1 MVLIVLLDT
10 EPGAYH
16 TRTNVGTI
24 GEHVKLIDTVAYTG
38 LAPGSTYKLFTM
50 FMDKATGNPILG
62 DDGLPIVGTT
72 EFVPETPDGTI
83 DVEVEID
90 TRELA
95 GRDIVFFEKLADAQE
110 NIVATHEDINDDGQT
125 VSFPEPEPVPEPENP
140 GKGYPKTGAFA
151 EVDPVTA
158 SVAVILLCGIAGAT
172 YAYVRRS
179 RKQTDAIEKMEEEAL
194 TATDED

>member
-1 MVLIVLLDT
+1 M
-10 EPGAYH
+10 
-16 TRTNVGTI
+16 
-24 GEHVKLIDTVAYTG
+24 
-38 LAPGSTYKLFTM
+38 
-50 FMDKATGNPILG
+50 G

-72 EFVPETPDGTI
+72 EFVPETPDGII

-95 GRDIVFFEKLADAQE
+95 GHDIVFFEKLSDAQE
-110 NIVATHEDINDDGQT
+110 NIVATHEDINDGGQT

-151 EVDPVTA
+151 EADPVTA

-179 RKQTDAIEKMEEEAL
+179 RKQTDAIEEMEEEAL
-194 TATDED
+194 AAADED

>member
-1 MVLIVLLDT
+1 M
-10 EPGAYH
+10 
-16 TRTNVGTI
+16 
-24 GEHVKLIDTVAYTG
+24 
-38 LAPGSTYKLFTM
+38 
-50 FMDKATGNPILG
+50 
-62 DDGLPIVGTT
+62 
-72 EFVPETPDGTI
+72 
-83 DVEVEID
+83 
-90 TRELA
+90 
-95 GRDIVFFEKLADAQE
+95 FFEKFSNAQE

-194 TATDED
+194 TAVDED

>member
-1 MVLIVLLDT
+1 M
-10 EPGAYH
+10 
-16 TRTNVGTI
+16 
-24 GEHVKLIDTVAYTG
+24 
-38 LAPGSTYKLFTM
+38 
-50 FMDKATGNPILG
+50 
-62 DDGLPIVGTT
+62 
-72 EFVPETPDGTI
+72 
-83 DVEVEID
+83 
-90 TRELA
+90 
-95 GRDIVFFEKLADAQE
+95 
-110 NIVATHEDINDDGQT
+110 
-125 VSFPEPEPVPEPENP
+125 PEPENP